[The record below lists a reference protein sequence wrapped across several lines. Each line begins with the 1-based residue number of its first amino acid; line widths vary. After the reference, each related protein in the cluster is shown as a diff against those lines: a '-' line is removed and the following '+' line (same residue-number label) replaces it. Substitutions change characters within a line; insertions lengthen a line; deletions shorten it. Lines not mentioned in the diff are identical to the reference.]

1 MMPPSVHYS
10 APPPG
15 EVLGQSLLILNGNTL
30 SRMTHKNVSVRTQG
44 WFSRDVEFEFEG
56 EHQMVGRSDDPNPAP
71 GTIQEESVLRIRL
84 VNPPKSKRLRIRLL
98 DKGHEIWA
106 GIFLTTA

>member
-1 MMPPSVHYS
+1 
-10 APPPG
+10 
-15 EVLGQSLLILNGNTL
+15 
-30 SRMTHKNVSVRTQG
+30 
-44 WFSRDVEFEFEG
+44 
-56 EHQMVGRSDDPNPAP
+56 MVGRSDDPNPAP